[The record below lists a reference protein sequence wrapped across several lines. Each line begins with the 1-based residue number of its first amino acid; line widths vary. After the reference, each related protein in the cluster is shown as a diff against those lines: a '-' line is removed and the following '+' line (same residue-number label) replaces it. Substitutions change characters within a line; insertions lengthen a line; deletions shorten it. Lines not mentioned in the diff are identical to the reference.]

1 MDANTRREEIKKVL
15 QAAKGPVSATALA
28 KDLNVSRQIIVGD
41 IALLRASGFD
51 VLATARGYITPY
63 WGLSATGYV
72 GKLACQHTSEETKDE
87 LYTIVDAGGE
97 VIDVIV
103 EHELYGELTGRL
115 NITCR
120 EDVDEF
126 ISKAKNARL
135 LSDLTKG
142 VHLHTVACRHGEEF
156 REIKKR
162 LSEKGFLY
170 VDRR

>member
-1 MDANTRREEIKKVL
+1 
-15 QAAKGPVSATALA
+15 
-28 KDLNVSRQIIVGD
+28 
-41 IALLRASGFD
+41 
-51 VLATARGYITPY
+51 
-63 WGLSATGYV
+63 V

-126 ISKAKNARL
+126 INKAKNARL

-142 VHLHTVACRHGEEF
+142 VHLHTVACRRGEEF